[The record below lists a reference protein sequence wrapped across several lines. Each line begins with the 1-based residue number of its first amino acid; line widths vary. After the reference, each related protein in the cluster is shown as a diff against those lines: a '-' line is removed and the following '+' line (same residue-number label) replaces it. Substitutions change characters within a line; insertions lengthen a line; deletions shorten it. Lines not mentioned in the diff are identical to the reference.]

1 MTVANLGTA
10 NAAATKIP
18 NSFQT
23 LNRQRQRE
31 NHSPFPNTLRPDKKP
46 SMMQAISC
54 QTLSESFQLLLMT
67 HYFRE
72 WHSGALDKGI
82 KDSWVKLFL
91 SIP

>member
-1 MTVANLGTA
+1 MTVANLGTV
-10 NAAATKIP
+10 NAATTKIP
-18 NSFQT
+18 NFFHT
-23 LNRQRQRE
+23 LNRHRQTE
-31 NHSPFPNTLRPDKKP
+31 GHSPFPNTLRPDKKP

-82 KDSWVKLFL
+82 KDSWVKLFP